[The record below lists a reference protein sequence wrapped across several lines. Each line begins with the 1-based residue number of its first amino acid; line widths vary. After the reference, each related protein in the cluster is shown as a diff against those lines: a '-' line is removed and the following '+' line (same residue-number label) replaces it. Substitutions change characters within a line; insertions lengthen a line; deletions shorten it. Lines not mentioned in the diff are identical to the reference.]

1 MENSLMVAKEL
12 IKNKVYCS
20 NVYVDTSTFSTEENK
35 FDGAF
40 AKIDFKEGDIVEW
53 GVVRVLPE
61 GFDGNE
67 SPFVFTWSDELP
79 NKTWGMAS
87 GCATFYNTSIKDTNV
102 KMNRDFV
109 NNTFTIVATRDIKA
123 NEELLHTYKSLQ
135 WRTCFQDIKKI
146 LS

>member
-1 MENSLMVAKEL
+1 MENSLMNEKEL

-20 NVYVDTSTFSTEENK
+20 NVYVNTSTFSTKENE

-40 AKIDFKEGDIVEW
+40 AKIDFKAGDIVEW

-61 GFDGNE
+61 GFDGNN
-67 SPFVFTWSDELP
+67 SPFVFTWSDDLP

-102 KMNRDFV
+102 VMHRDFI

-135 WRTCFQDIKKI
+135 WRTCFQDIKEI